1 MWRQN
6 LKRGCIIASLGRALR
21 DSPVLAA
28 AALAFFPGF
37 DLVTDFFSAFAV
49 RFVSGAVLFGFV
61 FTCSGSQLIGY
72 ARLLLFSY
80 ALAMPLGSR
89 QKQVIG
95 SLRSRGRKSKPP
107 ISNSCSL

>member
-49 RFVSGAVLFGFV
+49 RFDSSAVLLDF
-61 FTCSGSQLIGY
+61 
-72 ARLLLFSY
+72 
-80 ALAMPLGSR
+80 M
-89 QKQVIG
+89 
-95 SLRSRGRKSKPP
+95 
-107 ISNSCSL
+107 ISHAVVRN